1 MVKDSPYEASVTLSG
16 RRKKSTTTVVAF
28 GRTTPVMM
36 MRNEQPKG
44 KMGVASPNVLAS
56 PRMKTTSSPSPAN
69 NTTNNNSTA
78 TTIKRDSMEYVSPKY
93 TNKYAREHSRVS
105 RVITAASE
113 STKPAASPRVKRAM
127 EYARHRMMETNK
139 ATTSVGC
146 STSERVAR
154 ILAAAKAKVHCN
166 TIDVGGGVPPAV
178 ASGEEEEEKEEK
190 KKPHV
195 AEKDVVVAPP
205 PKPKALEMVA
215 VVENEGK
222 RVEEVEEVGVEMRA
236 REEEQKE
243 KDEAVV
249 APIPAPPPPPSAV
262 ARAVA
267 FKSLG
272 SKKESFKSLPNANQS
287 VFWLKKCNVALARG
301 DEEAACL
308 ALRTGIS
315 RKAQPTEELSEKL
328 KELVTMKMNEAIEAS
343 EKIEE
348 AEEVEVKTPKEEEST
363 RETVNDAVAPRSAS
377 SSEEFEFKTIQ
388 KVDTADFAQAAIEHE
403 NKLIVSEAMAMIVR
417 ESPKSPTTEVPR
429 RQSMDNSRSQ
439 RTLEYEGVTPP
450 LPTITTTPDPSA
462 TATNQTD
469 EEFAFRV
476 SPASQDAPEEF
487 RDQPAPAPSSSSPP
501 TASPLSIFAKLM
513 GKIIT
518 DTLEL
523 TDEAAKKAAAAAQ
536 SPPQITRSMSS
547 PEPYVSPAVM
557 VSTHISPRSPVR
569 RQHSLDMKKFYEQ
582 GEEELEEE
590 EVKAAGEITP
600 QPELSPSKT
609 PWSKLKKVK
618 DVKSER
624 KSTIKKK
631 KKSSTPRRPKLDR

>member
-1 MVKDSPYEASVTLSG
+1 
-16 RRKKSTTTVVAF
+16 
-28 GRTTPVMM
+28 
-36 MRNEQPKG
+36 
-44 KMGVASPNVLAS
+44 
-56 PRMKTTSSPSPAN
+56 
-69 NTTNNNSTA
+69 
-78 TTIKRDSMEYVSPKY
+78 MEYVSPKY

-139 ATTSVGC
+139 AATSVSC

-195 AEKDVVVAPP
+195 AEKDVVVVVAPP
-205 PKPKALEMVA
+205 PKPKPLEMVA

-222 RVEEVEEVGVEMRA
+222 RVEEVGVEMRA

-450 LPTITTTPDPSA
+450 LPTITTTPDPAA
-462 TATNQTD
+462 TATDQTD

-487 RDQPAPAPSSSSPP
+487 RDQAAPAPSSSSPP

-536 SPPQITRSMSS
+536 SPPQITRSTSS

-569 RQHSLDMKKFYEQ
+569 RQHSLDMKKFYER
-582 GEEELEEE
+582 GEEEVEEK
-590 EVKAAGEITP
+590 VKAAGEITP

-631 KKSSTPRRPKLDR
+631 KKASTPRRPKLDR

>member
-1 MVKDSPYEASVTLSG
+1 
-16 RRKKSTTTVVAF
+16 
-28 GRTTPVMM
+28 
-36 MRNEQPKG
+36 
-44 KMGVASPNVLAS
+44 
-56 PRMKTTSSPSPAN
+56 
-69 NTTNNNSTA
+69 
-78 TTIKRDSMEYVSPKY
+78 MEYVSPKY
-93 TNKYAREHSRVS
+93 TNKYAREHSRMS

-139 ATTSVGC
+139 AATSVSC

-195 AEKDVVVAPP
+195 AEKDVVVVVAPP
-205 PKPKALEMVA
+205 PKPKPLEMVA

-222 RVEEVEEVGVEMRA
+222 RVEEVGVEMRA

-450 LPTITTTPDPSA
+450 LPTIATTPDPSA

-469 EEFAFRV
+469 EDFAFRV

-536 SPPQITRSMSS
+536 SPPQITPSTSS

-569 RQHSLDMKKFYEQ
+569 RQHSLDMKKFYER
-582 GEEELEEE
+582 GEEEVEEK
-590 EVKAAGEITP
+590 VKAAGEITP

-631 KKSSTPRRPKLDR
+631 KKASTPRRPKLDR

>member
-1 MVKDSPYEASVTLSG
+1 
-16 RRKKSTTTVVAF
+16 
-28 GRTTPVMM
+28 M
-36 MRNEQPKG
+36 MRNVVEAEQRKG
-44 KMGVASPNVLAS
+44 KMVASPNVSSS
-56 PRMKTTSSPSPAN
+56 PRMKTTSSPSPS
-69 NTTNNNSTA
+69 NTTTNNNNSTA

-105 RVITAASE
+105 RVLTAASE

-127 EYARHRMMETNK
+127 EYARHRTMETNK

-166 TIDVGGGVPPAV
+166 NTDVGGGVPPAV
-178 ASGEEEEEKEEK
+178 ASREEDEEKEEEEEEK

-195 AEKDVVVAPP
+195 AEKDAVVVVAPP
-205 PKPKALEMVA
+205 PKPKPLEMVA

-222 RVEEVEEVGVEMRA
+222 RVEEVEEGGVEMRA

-287 VFWLKKCNVALARG
+287 AFWLKKCNVALARG

-348 AEEVEVKTPKEEEST
+348 AEEVEVKTPKEEESA

-429 RQSMDNSRSQ
+429 RQSMDNSRRQ

-450 LPTITTTPDPSA
+450 LPTITTTPDPAA

-476 SPASQDAPEEF
+476 SPASRDAPEEF

-569 RQHSLDMKKFYEQ
+569 RQHSLDMKKFYER
-582 GEEELEEE
+582 GEEVEEE

-624 KSTIKKK
+624 KSTIKNK

>member
-1 MVKDSPYEASVTLSG
+1 
-16 RRKKSTTTVVAF
+16 
-28 GRTTPVMM
+28 M

-44 KMGVASPNVLAS
+44 KMGVASPNVSSS

-69 NTTNNNSTA
+69 TTTTNNSTA
-78 TTIKRDSMEYVSPKY
+78 TMTIKRDSKEYVSPKY

-105 RVITAASE
+105 RVLTAASE

-166 TIDVGGGVPPAV
+166 TIDVGEVVPPAV
-178 ASGEEEEEKEEK
+178 ASGEEEEEKEEKEEK

-195 AEKDVVVAPP
+195 AEKDVVVVVAPP
-205 PKPKALEMVA
+205 RKPKPLEMVA

-287 VFWLKKCNVALARG
+287 AFWLKKCNVALARG

-363 RETVNDAVAPRSAS
+363 RETGNDAVAPRSAS

-403 NKLIVSEAMAMIVR
+403 NTLIVSEAMAMIVR

-450 LPTITTTPDPSA
+450 LPTITTTPDPAA

-569 RQHSLDMKKFYEQ
+569 RQHSLDMKKFYER
-582 GEEELEEE
+582 GEEEVEEE

>member
-1 MVKDSPYEASVTLSG
+1 
-16 RRKKSTTTVVAF
+16 
-28 GRTTPVMM
+28 
-36 MRNEQPKG
+36 
-44 KMGVASPNVLAS
+44 
-56 PRMKTTSSPSPAN
+56 
-69 NTTNNNSTA
+69 
-78 TTIKRDSMEYVSPKY
+78 MEYVSPKY

-139 ATTSVGC
+139 ATTSVSC

-166 TIDVGGGVPPAV
+166 TIDVGGVVVPPAS
-178 ASGEEEEEKEEK
+178 ASREEEEEEEKEEK

-205 PKPKALEMVA
+205 PKPKPLEMVA
-215 VVENEGK
+215 LVENEGK
-222 RVEEVEEVGVEMRA
+222 RIEEVEEVEEVGVEMRA

-287 VFWLKKCNVALARG
+287 AFWLKKCNVALARG

-450 LPTITTTPDPSA
+450 LPTTTTTPDPVA

-487 RDQPAPAPSSSSPP
+487 GDQVAPAPSSSSPP

-569 RQHSLDMKKFYEQ
+569 RQHSLDMKKFYER
-582 GEEELEEE
+582 GEEEVEE
-590 EVKAAGEITP
+590 EVKAAGESTP

>member
-1 MVKDSPYEASVTLSG
+1 
-16 RRKKSTTTVVAF
+16 
-28 GRTTPVMM
+28 M
-36 MRNEQPKG
+36 MRNEKG
-44 KMGVASPNVLAS
+44 KMGVASPNVSSA

-69 NTTNNNSTA
+69 KTTTNNSTA

-139 ATTSVGC
+139 ATTSVSC

-166 TIDVGGGVPPAV
+166 NTDVGGGVPPAV
-178 ASGEEEEEKEEK
+178 ASREEEEEKEEK
-190 KKPHV
+190 KEPHV

-205 PKPKALEMVA
+205 PKPKPLEMVA

-287 VFWLKKCNVALARG
+287 AFWLKKCNVALARG

-363 RETVNDAVAPRSAS
+363 RETVNDASVAPRSAS
-377 SSEEFEFKTIQ
+377 FSEEFEFKTIQ

-569 RQHSLDMKKFYEQ
+569 RQHSLDMKKFYER

-590 EVKAAGEITP
+590 EVKAAGESTP

>member
-1 MVKDSPYEASVTLSG
+1 
-16 RRKKSTTTVVAF
+16 
-28 GRTTPVMM
+28 M
-36 MRNEQPKG
+36 MRNEKG
-44 KMGVASPNVLAS
+44 KMGVASPNVSSA

-69 NTTNNNSTA
+69 KTTTNNSTA

-139 ATTSVGC
+139 ATTSVSC

-166 TIDVGGGVPPAV
+166 NTDVGGGVPPAV
-178 ASGEEEEEKEEK
+178 ASREEEEEKEEK
-190 KKPHV
+190 KEPHV

-205 PKPKALEMVA
+205 PKPKPLEMVA

-287 VFWLKKCNVALARG
+287 AFWLKKCNVALARG

-536 SPPQITRSMSS
+536 SPPQITPSTSS

-569 RQHSLDMKKFYEQ
+569 RQHSLDMKKFYER

-590 EVKAAGEITP
+590 EVKAAGESTP